1 MFLTS
6 TVAMYMFFVVT
17 VFHVVTQSGMLPW
30 CPPGCFPPTP
40 TPGLQALDQDTY
52 MAPEDAIAFGLADRI
67 CAPPPRKT
75 KKPAKLAAKHS

>member
-6 TVAMYMFFVVT
+6 TVAMYVFFFVT

-75 KKPAKLAAKHS
+75 KKAAKHS